1 LRYNKKK
8 EDVLKICVY
17 KFYKEKKTK
26 DAHSK
31 SFYERKSSQT
41 NHIYN
46 IIKRAENGLTAKR
59 ELVSV
64 RIAEKMN
71 KKSA

>member
-1 LRYNKKK
+1 MLTVNH
-8 EDVLKICVY
+8 
-17 KFYKEKKTK
+17 FMNEKVAK
-26 DAHSK
+26 
-31 SFYERKSSQT
+31 R
-41 NHIYN
+41 NHTYN

-71 KKSA
+71 KKVQKDY